1 MKGGTSSAVMDDA
14 NVHAVATGV
23 SPKAPVVR
31 KGRVRKVAGAPRA
44 PLVAK
49 KKKEPKPPRNPF
61 RRSETVKLQLKKL
74 QMSKRVET
82 MTPRV
87 EVIRTRLDGMQKR
100 LDFVTGKLKLVN
112 EELSSRKAEG
122 GVSCGGD
129 GDSTTM
135 HGAIGEDLG
144 VECVDVGSSDEEP
157 LENVELDDEGEE
169 GDQ

>member
-23 SPKAPVVR
+23 SPKEPVVR

-112 EELSSRKAEG
+112 EELSSRKEEG
-122 GVSCGGD
+122 GGCGDDGGSMPGD
-129 GDSTTM
+129 IDK
-135 HGAIGEDLG
+135 DLG

-157 LENVELDDEGEE
+157 LENVELDDEVEE

>member
-23 SPKAPVVR
+23 SPKEPVVR
-31 KGRVRKVAGAPRA
+31 KGRARKVAGAPRA
-44 PLVAK
+44 LVAK

-112 EELSSRKAEG
+112 EELSSRKEEG
-122 GVSCGGD
+122 GGSCGGD

-135 HGAIGEDLG
+135 HGAVGEGLG
-144 VECVDVGSSDEEP
+144 VECVDGGSSDEEP
-157 LENVELDDEGEE
+157 LENVELDDEVEE
-169 GDQ
+169 GDK